1 MVLGDEA
8 TADAAAAEGC
18 QPAWIQGMSIRS
30 EPAMAAGRDQV
41 NPQTGR
47 DCVADVYA
55 QAGITNP
62 IEEIDAVECYVPFSG
77 MSRCG
82 WRTWALL
89 RWGRLEADRVGCH
102 RPRREAAGEHVRRGV
117 VVQPDRCVGH
127 DPFR

>member
-8 TADAAAAEGC
+8 TADAAAAEGR

-41 NPQTGR
+41 NPQAGR

-62 IEEIDAVECYVPFSG
+62 IEEIDAVECYVPFIG

-82 WRTWALL
+82 WRTWALP
-89 RWGRLEADRVGCH
+89 RWGRVGS
-102 RPRREAAGEHVRRGV
+102 
-117 VVQPDRCVGH
+117 
-127 DPFR
+127 